1 LNGEPALVKI
11 GALQSLVT
19 SDNVGNVKFI
29 KMNEGERYWGYVGS
43 DELEKDLSFYI
54 NEKYV

>member
-1 LNGEPALVKI
+1 MVKI